1 MFYSIDIANK
11 QVSREVL
18 AKNVD
23 IWLRIKAT
31 LVAVV
36 PTLATRSVREAY
48 AETSLPGVDIPESG
62 TLMAEN
68 HESLLEDLTT
78 INNLLVIARNMLTI
92 KEIAQ
97 DICAATQLNRQVT
110 KLMVVCINVTS
121 KGYDGENI
129 DSKARQ
135 NVNEV
140 AELCKISYVYR
151 QSFVH
156 FH

>member
-1 MFYSIDIANK
+1 MCLLTSRELSIFSRYLANTHIY
-11 QVSREVL
+11 REVL

-48 AETSLPGVDIPESG
+48 AETLLPGVDIPESS
-62 TLMAEN
+62 TLIAEN

-78 INNLLVIARNMLTI
+78 INNLLVIARNMLAI

-121 KGYDGENI
+121 KGYDGENA
-129 DSKARQ
+129 DPKTRQ
-135 NVNEV
+135 NVNEI
-140 AELCKISYVYR
+140 AELCEYPV
-151 QSFVH
+151 
-156 FH
+156 